1 MVWGQSVRDLAIFVS
16 IYLLLSLPPFLVL
29 NQEILSEIQVEV
41 ATIAIVGTAVL
52 VVLSMLFLSR
62 EGVDRF
68 TDFLLAPTDITSILV
83 DVAFLAGAISWWL
96 VPEIVLESEIPVEL
110 GTILAVIIGCH
121 IPLILVLALLT
132 VVGKSR
138 EYPDS
143 R

>member
-1 MVWGQSVRDLAIFVS
+1 MVWGQSVRELAIFVS

-96 VPEIVLESEIPVEL
+96 VPEIVLESEIPAEL